1 MNNNLVFYVY
11 RLTFQSGNSYVG
23 FHKQKKLND
32 NYITS
37 SSYYHNHPEDKLI
50 SRDILFQT
58 DDEFEASFIETWCI
72 LSDKAYNPKTNV
84 NYNLGNF
91 FHRFSTGFRTP
102 DEKQASINK
111 KRLTMS
117 KKTSEELKAII
128 EKQKHTMSLKSAE
141 ELADI
146 HKRQGVSG
154 KRPKSEET
162 KKRMSESGKRRCA
175 QMNTEQKEHF
185 RKALSQSKQG
195 TKLSEEHKM
204 SLSITIKSQYEN
216 DKELSEK
223 RINGLKKANKLKR
236 KKIMCIETK
245 DVFES
250 VLDAAKWIGPKA
262 RGCNISAQ
270 ARGRLHFAYHH
281 PMTGEPLHWKFIS
294 DNN

>member
-1 MNNNLVFYVY
+1 MSNQLVTSVFYVY
-11 RLTFQSGNSYVG
+11 KLTFQSGNSYVG

-37 SSYYHNHPEDKLI
+37 SSYYHNHPEDRLV

-58 DDEFEASFIETWCI
+58 NDEFEASFIETWCI

-102 DEKQASINK
+102 EEKQASINK
-111 KRLTMS
+111 KKLTMS
-117 KKTSEELKAII
+117 RKSPEELKSIV

-146 HKRQGVSG
+146 HRRQGAIG

-162 KKRMSESGKRRCA
+162 KRRMSESGKRRCA
-175 QMNTEQKEHF
+175 QMTAEQKEHF
-185 RKALSQSKQG
+185 RKAVSQSRQG
-195 TKLSEEHKM
+195 MHLSDEHKKI
-204 SLSITIKSQYEN
+204 LSIITKKQYEN

-223 RINGLKKANKLKR
+223 RINGLKKASKLRR
-236 KKIMCIETK
+236 KKIMCIETNE
-245 DVFES
+245 VFDS
-250 VLDAAKWIGPKA
+250 VLDAAKWIGTKA

-270 ARGRLHFAYHH
+270 ARGHLHFAYRH
-281 PMTGEPLHWKFIS
+281 PITNEPLHWKFI
-294 DNN
+294 